1 MLKFLKFL
9 VFLVIMAILIKG
21 LFVFFSKDFF
31 KVVNVKVEGEN
42 ELIKSDITEKIL
54 YIKNKE
60 NLIYLNT
67 KKMEK
72 YLEEDVRIKNIE
84 IKKVYPSELIVKIEE
99 NKPYSYLRQGNNFYI
114 INDEGKIFAYID
126 EVSNKNLPIIDAAD
140 KDDLED
146 ILQVLSNIKNEN
158 FFSNIS
164 EIKKVKSDY
173 EILLNDGTLIKT
185 SIVVNHTKYENCFKL
200 YQSLISENKKVE
212 YIDLRF
218 KDINLKER
226 DLSQT
231 NLEGKDGRDPK

>member
-1 MLKFLKFL
+1 
-9 VFLVIMAILIKG
+9 
-21 LFVFFSKDFF
+21 
-31 KVVNVKVEGEN
+31 
-42 ELIKSDITEKIL
+42 
-54 YIKNKE
+54 
-60 NLIYLNT
+60 
-67 KKMEK
+67 MEK

-164 EIKKVKSDY
+164 EIRKVKSDY

-200 YQSLISENKKVE
+200 YQSLINENKKVE

-218 KDINLKER
+218 KDINLKEK